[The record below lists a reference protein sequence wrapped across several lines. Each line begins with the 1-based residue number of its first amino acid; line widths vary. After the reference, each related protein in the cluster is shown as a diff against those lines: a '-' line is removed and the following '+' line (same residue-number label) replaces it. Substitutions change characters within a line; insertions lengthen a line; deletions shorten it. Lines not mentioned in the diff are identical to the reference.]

1 MFVLLE
7 RNQSRLCLIL
17 KLIIYT
23 CMDML
28 PLVYLEKKCMY
39 IYKVCLHEL
48 HSLTDVYLLEEEEL
62 TKKNNACTLFFYC
75 FFDLCYI

>member
-1 MFVLLE
+1 
-7 RNQSRLCLIL
+7 
-17 KLIIYT
+17 
-23 CMDML
+23 MDML

-62 TKKNNACTLFFYC
+62 TKKITHVPCFFYC
-75 FFDLCYI
+75 FFLFMLYMSLVTLNFSL